1 MKKIILATHNLHKM
15 EEMTDLLK
23 DFAIDILTLKQ
34 FPNIEDIP
42 ETGETLKEN
51 ALIKARTV
59 NQLTGIPAIGDD
71 TGLEVNTLNGAPGV
85 YSARYAGETAS
96 FEDNVNKLLSEM
108 KSKID
113 RSAQF
118 RTVTAF
124 VNGKDEIIAEGKIN
138 GLITKEPKGAYGF
151 GYDPVFY
158 FPELKRTFAELS
170 TEEKNRISHR
180 GLALQ
185 KLCKLLSAHWS
196 ENKPT
201 GD

>member
-1 MKKIILATHNLHKM
+1 MSGV
-15 EEMTDLLK
+15 LK
-23 DFAIDILTLKQ
+23 DLAIDILTLEQ

-108 KSKID
+108 KKIG
-113 RSAQF
+113 R
-118 RTVTAF
+118 
-124 VNGKDEIIAEGKIN
+124 
-138 GLITKEPKGAYGF
+138 
-151 GYDPVFY
+151 
-158 FPELKRTFAELS
+158 
-170 TEEKNRISHR
+170 
-180 GLALQ
+180 
-185 KLCKLLSAHWS
+185 AHV
-196 ENKPT
+196 
-201 GD
+201 

>member
-1 MKKIILATHNLHKM
+1 
-15 EEMTDLLK
+15 MTDVLK
-23 DFAIDILTLKQ
+23 DFSIDILTLEQ

-108 KSKID
+108 M
-113 RSAQF
+113 Q
-118 RTVTAF
+118 
-124 VNGKDEIIAEGKIN
+124 
-138 GLITKEPKGAYGF
+138 
-151 GYDPVFY
+151 
-158 FPELKRTFAELS
+158 
-170 TEEKNRISHR
+170 
-180 GLALQ
+180 
-185 KLCKLLSAHWS
+185 
-196 ENKPT
+196 
-201 GD
+201 